1 MRKIV
6 GFVGLVGGLLL
17 TLALTA
23 VPAMGQAK
31 YPPQPPEN
39 PTVIE
44 RGGGTDGGTDGG
56 AEGIAFTG
64 QDFTLL
70 MIVIGVLVVVGVVAL
85 LAARR
90 RAASAAT
97 G

>member
-6 GFVGLVGGLLL
+6 GFVGMVGGMLL
-17 TLALTA
+17 TVALTA

-31 YPPQPPEN
+31 YPPQPPED
-39 PTVIE
+39 PTVVQ
-44 RGGGTDGGTDGG
+44 RGGASGGT
-56 AEGIAFTG
+56 EGVAFTG

-70 MIVIGVLVVVGVVAL
+70 MVVIGVLVVAGVVAL
-85 LAARR
+85 VAARR
-90 RAASAAT
+90 RAAGAAT

>member
-6 GFVGLVGGLLL
+6 GFAGLVGGLLL

-31 YPPQPPEN
+31 YPPQPPEE
-39 PTVIE
+39 PTVVE
-44 RGGGTDGGTDGG
+44 RGTDGGTG
-56 AEGIAFTG
+56 EGVAFTG

-70 MIVIGVLVVVGVVAL
+70 MIVIGVLVVAGVVAL
-85 LAARR
+85 VAARR
-90 RAASAAT
+90 RAAGAAT

>member
-17 TLALTA
+17 TVALTA
-23 VPAMGQAK
+23 VPAIGQAK

-39 PTVIE
+39 PAVIE
-44 RGGGTDGGTDGG
+44 RGGGTDGG

-70 MIVIGVLVVVGVVAL
+70 MIVIGVLVVAGVVAL

-90 RAASAAT
+90 RAASTAT

>member
-1 MRKIV
+1 MMRKIL
-6 GFVGLVGGLLL
+6 GFTGVVGGLLL

-31 YPPQPPEN
+31 YPPQPPEE
-39 PTVIE
+39 PTVVQ
-44 RGGGTDGGTDGG
+44 RGTDGGGVS
-56 AEGIAFTG
+56 EGVAFTG

-70 MIVIGVLVVVGVVAL
+70 MIVIGVLVVAGVVAL
-85 LAARR
+85 VAARR
-90 RAASAAT
+90 RAAGAAT